1 MIRHQTDS
9 SKVLGLLRDNCP
21 HWLNVVGNTERIET
35 LSEAA
40 SDALT
45 RLLASEVDDLS
56 TFAVRE
62 KRIQDLAHFDFSL
75 NALAAELLLE
85 IHGVASFD
93 GDDQIEIPRFFK
105 GAPNRNEVNGLVDVL
120 NKKGYCPSPVSL
132 TQQQIFDVFAV
143 LGQCQY
149 STKGHYPNTM
159 TGKALLD
166 ALKNGS
172 MPPVS
177 DGDTYWLTDQ
187 DELVHNPLLAGLA
200 FDPYIISV
208 VSKYLGCAPVHVQTN
223 AWFSLPSAQFKS
235 NLSSNAQMFHQ
246 DKEFVKFLKVFV
258 YLTDVGMEQGPH
270 SYIEGSHLDEL
281 HRKGPGLSDRVADA
295 DIGKYYEP
303 SRLKTVTGPAGM
315 VLFGDTSCVHK
326 GEPVRAGHR
335 VMLQLEYASS
345 LYLSPVKPFNDMSES
360 QLSLMPYGEAVAK
373 CMTRNYS
380 SDQRMAFERFEK
392 LSGHVGLIGTMK
404 SALRGIKS
412 RISRKLA

>member
-1 MIRHQTDS
+1 MSEQLINHS
-9 SKVLGLLRDNCP
+9 ELVNLLNEHCVNWVEKAGSR
-21 HWLNVVGNTERIET
+21 ERITT
-35 LSEAA
+35 LSTDA
-40 SDALT
+40 SAALT
-45 RLLASEVDDLS
+45 RLLWAEIARTPTFEVR
-56 TFAVRE
+56 A
-62 KRIQDLAHFDFSL
+62 KNIGDLAHFDFSL

-85 IHGVASFD
+85 IHGGNSL
-93 GDDQIEIPRFFK
+93 DDDDRTDIPSFFK
-105 GAPNRNEVNGLVDVL
+105 GTPNRNEVKGLVDVL
-120 NKKGYCPSPVSL
+120 SKKGYCPSPVSL
-132 TQQQIFDVFAV
+132 TQQQIFDVFEV
-143 LGQCQY
+143 LGQSQY
-149 STKGHYPNTM
+149 STKGHFPNTM
-159 TGKALLD
+159 TGTALLD
-166 ALKNGS
+166 TLKNGS

-177 DGDTYWLTDQ
+177 DGDTYWLTDL
-187 DELVHNPLLAGLA
+187 DELVHNPLMVRLA
-200 FDPYIISV
+200 FDPHIISV

-295 DIGKYYEP
+295 DIGKYYDP
-303 SRLKTVTGPAGM
+303 SRLKTVIGPAGM

-326 GEPVRAGHR
+326 GEPVRAGYR
-335 VMLQLEYASS
+335 VLLQLEYASS

-360 QLSLMPYGEAVAK
+360 QMSQMPYGEAVVK
-373 CMTRNYS
+373 RMTRNYS
-380 SDQRMAFERFEK
+380 SKQRVAFEQFEK
-392 LSGHVGLIGTMK
+392 TSHRVGLAGTMK